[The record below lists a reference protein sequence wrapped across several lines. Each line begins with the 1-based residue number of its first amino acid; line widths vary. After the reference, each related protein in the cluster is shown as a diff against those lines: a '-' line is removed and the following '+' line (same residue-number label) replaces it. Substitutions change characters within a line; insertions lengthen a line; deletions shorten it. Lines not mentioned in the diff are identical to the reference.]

1 MEDLVVSIALLALT
15 VLGSEVVRR
24 TASRLGGSEK
34 WGLSALLIEFAS
46 TFQLCA
52 CTHELKLL
60 AEQGAVER
68 PLGLTL
74 TYAITVVHVLTFAG
88 AFCNP
93 VAILEQL
100 WRKRLGWRAATAR
113 LACQFVAATGAQL
126 LTQRAWALGLSAVHA
141 RHRAAG
147 FLCRSSIRTSVFR
160 GASVELVCALAMQ
173 STLLLTQSLDG
184 RFRVH
189 IIAAVI
195 TFLVYAGGSL
205 TGAIF
210 NPVLAFSVQFPCK
223 GHTFLENFFVY
234 WLGPVLGMALS
245 VLIYST
251 IIPRLSSALGLQKKM
266 DKSEILKKFN

>member
-1 MEDLVVSIALLALT
+1 MPALL
-15 VLGSEVVRR
+15 V
-24 TASRLGGSEK
+24 
-34 WGLSALLIEFAS
+34 EF
-46 TFQLCA
+46 
-52 CTHELKLL
+52 
-60 AEQGAVER
+60 QGAVER

-74 TYAITVVHVLTFAG
+74 TYAITVGPRAYFAG

-93 VAILEQL
+93 VSDPGATVAEAFELESGDGQVGL
-100 WRKRLGWRAATAR
+100 PVRGSDGSSA
-113 LACQFVAATGAQL
+113 
-126 LTQRAWALGLSAVHA
+126 LTPCAWALGLSAVHA

-147 FLCRSSIRTSVFR
+147 FLCRSSIRTSLFR

-223 GHTFLENFFVY
+223 GHTFLENSFVY
-234 WLGPVLGMALS
+234 WLGPVLGK
-245 VLIYST
+245 
-251 IIPRLSSALGLQKKM
+251 SSNLYGQFQY
-266 DKSEILKKFN
+266 ILKKKPPYISLSPCLS